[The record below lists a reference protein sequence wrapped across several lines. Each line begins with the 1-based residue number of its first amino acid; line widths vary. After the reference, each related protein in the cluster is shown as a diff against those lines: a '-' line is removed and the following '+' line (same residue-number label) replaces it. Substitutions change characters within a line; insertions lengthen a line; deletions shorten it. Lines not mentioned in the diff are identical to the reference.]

1 MSANP
6 PRTSTSSRN
15 RDDVLQFLD
24 SLDTYSNAPAPS
36 KPPPASAS
44 STLPRSTSNHSALGS
59 STSGTRPAA
68 AAHPPAQGSA
78 TAGANAKEAQSVL
91 DFLDEITQRSS
102 TPTTATQPRP
112 LDKKPSVPASLGR
125 STSRNNLSGT
135 AAGTA
140 AAAAASGA
148 AAAPRR
154 STDSV
159 RSVRSGGT
167 AAGGASVA
175 SPRSA
180 AARTPASASAAAT
193 APAAPAQA
201 PSQAD
206 RQQQQQQAEVPAE
219 QAQAAGGW
227 GWSSM
232 WSQATTVVQQASHL
246 AQQARTAAEE
256 QVKTAAAGAGAA
268 GGIAG
273 LGEGLIK
280 KLGENEQ
287 VKKYSEGVMS
297 YAKGAHLDQLGKDL
311 KSTTLRS
318 LTDLLNAVAPPIA
331 EHEVIQVSLSHDM
344 VGYDGVETLVYRGL
358 AKIMEQIEGGTLIV
372 NNASGDKPT
381 VPEDDD
387 TRDLNLVDGM
397 SEGWKLAEASLDQ
410 LIKDTYHVPVPPSE
424 SENGA
429 TVPVTTCPVYLR
441 IQPVLAPLPSLPP
454 SLLASS
460 SSDSS
465 SSSSTP
471 SSTKALFFLLVLR
484 DPTHKLVHAS
494 TSQSMPATWL
504 DIPFEDNEW
513 VEDAMVEIIRRSV
526 EIVGQEYITHRMRA
540 QADAISQA
548 RATAQQVLFDQQQA
562 EAEGGA
568 PAESAQD
575 REREDEAN
583 ERAQEARI
591 GVV

>member
-1 MSANP
+1 MSASQ

-24 SLDTYSNAPAPS
+24 SLDTYSNAPQPS
-36 KPPPASAS
+36 KPPTSSSS

-59 STSGTRPAA
+59 STSGTRPPTT
-68 AAHPPAQGSA
+68 AHAPAQGSA

-112 LDKKPSVPASLGR
+112 LDKKPSVPSNLGR

-140 AAAAASGA
+140 AVTGA
-148 AAAPRR
+148 AAPPRR

-159 RSVRSGGT
+159 RSARSVGT
-167 AAGGASVA
+167 APGGASA

-180 AARTPASASAAAT
+180 AARTPASVSAAAP
-193 APAAPAQA
+193 APAAAAAPAPA
-201 PSQAD
+201 PSHAD

-372 NNASGDKPT
+372 NSASGDKPN
-381 VPEDDD
+381 VSEDDD
-387 TRDLNLVDGM
+387 VRDLNLVDGM

-424 SENGA
+424 SDNGA

-465 SSSSTP
+465 SSSP
-471 SSTKALFFLLVLR
+471 QSTKALFFLLVLR

-568 PAESAQD
+568 AAETAQA
-575 REREDEAN
+575 RGREDEAN